1 MGRIVNPHS
10 IRTSMNEIKSNVDEY
25 SSHYKKAKSIIARY
39 SFGSPKLKG
48 MTGKAVLNQLYCYET
63 LMDMFIITA
72 ENISKACDTMIMSV
86 GDEKLN
92 EDIINSIIYEQ
103 EGIKTRCANR
113 IEDYRHKQMQLE
125 LCPILASYCG
135 LQINRNTYIK
145 TRAEKI
151 IAIMNRKLEKIDEI
165 ERKTNELFL
174 AEKAAM
180 TKIGRCIAEL
190 KESGKTGFRFQELPV
205 WAADMEKQLFD
216 KYNKEMLTKG
226 RLNEDFV
233 EKFSNLSIAEMTPA
247 EFKAYQEYVK
257 FLILKAKPDDLNK
270 VIKHAYR
277 MTKDGVVE
285 LKDGAYDLGTYIG
298 LVMKIYSMTS
308 AELVDSSILEKC
320 TIMKT
325 ALTRDF
331 MVEKGTFSLKGGHYH
346 YKYEYLKYKRPESNH
361 AQAVIFTESYTT
373 NTVYTEHTGNAD
385 KLGYAKNEYLKN
397 LMRKDGADYAIDI
410 CKSAVNIGV
419 TIAFPEMTVGE
430 QVVWELTNL
439 GVEIVSSPGKNEDF
453 GINSEGIATMTNR
466 LKVRASI
473 AKPGT
478 KEGTLIY
485 EMYPTSETMRRI
497 EFYNNIFEHYKMD
510 PIGLGDV
517 CNNPED
523 VNNRILA
530 LSEKIN
536 AKPYVYNDEDECKE
550 YKKLDE
556 LEDLYKN
563 LNPGEIK

>member
-1 MGRIVNPHS
+1 MTMGRIVNPHS

-25 SSHYKKAKSIIARY
+25 SSHYKKAKSTIARY

-103 EGIKTRCANR
+103 EGIKARCAKR
-113 IEDYRHKQMQLE
+113 IEEYRHKQMQLE

-190 KESGKTGFRFQELPV
+190 KGSGKNGFRFQELPV

-233 EKFSNLSIAEMTPA
+233 EKFSNLTIAEMTPA
-247 EFKAYQEYVK
+247 EFKAYQEYVN
-257 FLILKAKPDDLNK
+257 FLILKAKPEDMNK

-285 LKDGAYDLGTYIG
+285 LKYGAYDLATYIG
-298 LVMKIYSMTS
+298 LVMKIYSMKST
-308 AELVDSSILEKC
+308 ELVDSSILEKC

-373 NTVYTEHTGNAD
+373 NTVYTEYTGNAD
-385 KLGYAKNEYLKN
+385 ELGYAKNEYLKN
-397 LMRKDGADYAIDI
+397 LMRKDGADYAMDI

-430 QVVWELTNL
+430 QVVWELANL
-439 GVEIVSSPGKNEDF
+439 GVERVSPPGKNEDF
-453 GINSEGIATMTNR
+453 GIKSEGIATMTNR

-497 EFYNNIFEHYKMD
+497 EFYNKIFEHYKMD

-530 LSEKIN
+530 LSKKIN
-536 AKPYVYNDEDECKE
+536 AKPYVYNNEDECKDIE
-550 YKKLDE
+550 KLEE
-556 LEDLYKN
+556 LYEKYN
-563 LNPGEIK
+563 SGEIK

>member
-1 MGRIVNPHS
+1 MTMGRIVNPHS

-25 SSHYKKAKSIIARY
+25 SSHYKKAKSTIARY

-48 MTGKAVLNQLYCYET
+48 MTAKAVLNQLYCYET

-165 ERKTNELFL
+165 ERKTNEMFL

-190 KESGKTGFRFQELPV
+190 KGSGKNGFRFQELPV

-233 EKFSNLSIAEMTPA
+233 EKFSNLTIAEMTPA
-247 EFKAYQEYVK
+247 EFKAYQEYVN
-257 FLILKAKPDDLNK
+257 FLILKAKPEDMNK

-285 LKDGAYDLGTYIG
+285 LKYGAYDLATYIG
-298 LVMKIYSMTS
+298 LVMKIYSMKST
-308 AELVDSSILEKC
+308 ELVDSSILEKC

-373 NTVYTEHTGNAD
+373 NTVYTEYTGNAD
-385 KLGYAKNEYLKN
+385 ELGYAKNEYLKN
-397 LMRKDGADYAIDI
+397 LMRKDGADYAMDI

-430 QVVWELTNL
+430 QVVWELANL
-439 GVEIVSSPGKNEDF
+439 GVERVSPPGKNEDF
-453 GINSEGIATMTNR
+453 GIKSEGIATMTNR

-530 LSEKIN
+530 LSEKIK
-536 AKPYVYNDEDECKE
+536 AKPYVYDKEE
-550 YKKLDE
+550 YKKLDK
-556 LEDLYKN
+556 LEDLYNN

>member
-1 MGRIVNPHS
+1 MTMGRIVNPHS

-25 SSHYKKAKSIIARY
+25 SSHYKKAKSTIARY

-165 ERKTNELFL
+165 ERKTNELFS

-190 KESGKTGFRFQELPV
+190 KGSGKNGFRFQELPV

-233 EKFSNLSIAEMTPA
+233 EKFSNLTIAEMTPA
-247 EFKAYQEYVK
+247 EFKAYQEYVN
-257 FLILKAKPDDLNK
+257 FLILKAKPEDMNK

-285 LKDGAYDLGTYIG
+285 LKYGAYDLATYIG
-298 LVMKIYSMTS
+298 LVMKIYSMKST
-308 AELVDSSILEKC
+308 ELVDSSILEKC

-373 NTVYTEHTGNAD
+373 NTVYTEYTGNAD
-385 KLGYAKNEYLKN
+385 ELGYAKNEYLKN
-397 LMRKDGADYAIDI
+397 LMRKDGADYAMDI

-430 QVVWELTNL
+430 QVVWELANL
-439 GVEIVSSPGKNEDF
+439 GVERVSPPGKNEDF
-453 GINSEGIATMTNR
+453 GIKSEGIATMTNR

-497 EFYNNIFEHYKMD
+497 EFYNKIFENYKMD

-530 LSEKIN
+530 LSEKIK
-536 AKPYVYNDEDECKE
+536 AKPYVYDKE
-550 YKKLDE
+550 KYEKLDK
-556 LEDLYKN
+556 LEDLYKD

>member
-25 SSHYKKAKSIIARY
+25 SSHYKKAKSTIARY

-103 EGIKTRCANR
+103 EGIKARCAKR
-113 IEDYRHKQMQLE
+113 IEEYRHKQIQLE

-135 LQINRNTYIK
+135 LQINRNAYIK

-151 IAIMNRKLEKIDEI
+151 IAMMNRKLEKIDEI

-205 WAADMEKQLFD
+205 WAIEMEKLLFD

-233 EKFSNLSIAEMTPA
+233 EKFSNLSVAEMTPA

-257 FLILKAKPDDLNK
+257 FLILKAKPEDMNK

-285 LKDGAYDLGTYIG
+285 LKYGAYDLATYIG
-298 LVMKIYSMTS
+298 LVMKIYSMKST
-308 AELVDSSILEKC
+308 ELVDSSILEKC

-373 NTVYTEHTGNAD
+373 NTVYTEYTGNAD
-385 KLGYAKNEYLKN
+385 ELGYAKNEYLKN
-397 LMRKDGADYAIDI
+397 LMRKDGADYAMDI

-430 QVVWELTNL
+430 QVVWELANL
-439 GVEIVSSPGKNEDF
+439 GVERVSPPGKNEDF
-453 GINSEGIATMTNR
+453 GIKSEGIATMTNR

-530 LSEKIN
+530 LSKKIN
-536 AKPYVYNDEDECKE
+536 AKPYVYNNEDECKDIE
-550 YKKLDE
+550 KLEE
-556 LEDLYKN
+556 LYEKYN
-563 LNPGEIK
+563 SGEIK

>member
-25 SSHYKKAKSIIARY
+25 SSHYKKAKSTIARY

-63 LMDMFIITA
+63 LMDMFIIIA

-103 EGIKTRCANR
+103 EGIKARCAKR
-113 IEDYRHKQMQLE
+113 IEEYRHKQIQLE

-190 KESGKTGFRFQELPV
+190 KGSGKNGFRFQELPV

-233 EKFSNLSIAEMTPA
+233 EKFSNLSVAEMTPA

-277 MTKDGVVE
+277 KTINEVMV
-285 LKDGAYDLGTYIG
+285 LKDSAYELAATMDVATRVYC
-298 LVMKIYSMTS
+298 MKS
-308 AELVDSSILEKC
+308 AELVDSSILERC
-320 TIMKT
+320 TMMNT
-325 ALTRDF
+325 ALTIDYIY
-331 MVEKGTFSLKGGHYH
+331 ETGKISLKDGRYN
-346 YKYEYLKYKRPESNH
+346 YEYRKNRRAEHNH
-361 AQAVIFTESYTT
+361 AKPMELRESYTT
-373 NTVYTEHTGNAD
+373 IKVSTMISSTTD
-385 KLGYAKNEYLKN
+385 KVGALKNEYLKN
-397 LMRKDGADYAIDI
+397 LMRKDGGDYAVVI
-410 CKSAVNIGV
+410 CKAAVEIGV
-419 TIAFPEMTVGE
+419 NVACPGIPVGV
-430 QVVWELTNL
+430 QATYGLADL
-439 GVEIVSSPGKNEDF
+439 GIEIVDMPSKNEDF
-453 GINSEGIATMTNR
+453 GIKSDGIGTMAQK
-466 LKVRASI
+466 LKLRASI
-473 AKPGT
+473 ANPGT
-478 KEGTLIY
+478 KTGELIY
-485 EMYPTSETMRRI
+485 KMYPTNETTDRLV
-497 EFYNNIFEHYKMD
+497 FYNKVFKYYKME
-510 PIGLGDV
+510 PIKMTDV
-517 CNNPED
+517 YYNPES
-523 VNNRILA
+523 VNGQLNA
-530 LSEKIN
+530 LNDKMGSKTPYTYKDKKYENLDSLESAYDDNKR
-536 AKPYVYNDEDECKE
+536 AKE
-550 YKKLDE
+550 
-556 LEDLYKN
+556 
-563 LNPGEIK
+563 

>member
-1 MGRIVNPHS
+1 MTMGRIVNPHS

-25 SSHYKKAKSIIARY
+25 SSHYKKAKSTIARY

-48 MTGKAVLNQLYCYET
+48 MTAKAVLNQLYCYET
-63 LMDMFIITA
+63 LMDMFIIIA

-190 KESGKTGFRFQELPV
+190 KGSGKNGFRFQELPV

-233 EKFSNLSIAEMTPA
+233 EKFSNLTIAEMTPA
-247 EFKAYQEYVK
+247 EFKAYQEYVN
-257 FLILKAKPDDLNK
+257 FLILKARPEDMNK

-285 LKDGAYDLGTYIG
+285 LKYGAYDLATYIG
-298 LVMKIYSMTS
+298 LVMKIYSMKST
-308 AELVDSSILEKC
+308 ELVDSSILEKC

-373 NTVYTEHTGNAD
+373 NTVYTEYTGNAD
-385 KLGYAKNEYLKN
+385 ELGYAKNEYLKN
-397 LMRKDGADYAIDI
+397 LMRKDGADYAMDI

-430 QVVWELTNL
+430 QVVWELANL
-439 GVEIVSSPGKNEDF
+439 GVERVSPPGKNEDF
-453 GINSEGIATMTNR
+453 GIKSEGIATMTNR

-530 LSEKIN
+530 LSEKIK
-536 AKPYVYNDEDECKE
+536 AKPYVYDKEE
-550 YKKLDE
+550 YKKLDK

>member
-25 SSHYKKAKSIIARY
+25 SSHYKKAKSTIARY

-103 EGIKTRCANR
+103 EGIKARCAKR
-113 IEDYRHKQMQLE
+113 IEEYRHKQMQLE

-135 LQINRNTYIK
+135 LQINRNAYIK

-151 IAIMNRKLEKIDEI
+151 IAIMNSKLEKIDEI

-190 KESGKTGFRFQELPV
+190 KGSGKNGFRFQELPV

-233 EKFSNLSIAEMTPA
+233 EKFSNLSVAEMTPA
-247 EFKAYQEYVK
+247 EFKAYQEYVN
-257 FLILKAKPDDLNK
+257 FLILKAKPEDMNK

-285 LKDGAYDLGTYIG
+285 LKDGAYDLATYIG
-298 LVMKIYSMTS
+298 LVMKIYSMKST
-308 AELVDSSILEKC
+308 ELVDSSILEKC

-373 NTVYTEHTGNAD
+373 NTVYTEYTGNAD
-385 KLGYAKNEYLKN
+385 ELGYAKNEYLKN
-397 LMRKDGADYAIDI
+397 LMRKDGADYAMDI

-430 QVVWELTNL
+430 QVVWELANL
-439 GVEIVSSPGKNEDF
+439 GVERVSPPGKNEDF
-453 GINSEGIATMTNR
+453 GIKSEGIATMTNR

-530 LSEKIN
+530 LSEKIK
-536 AKPYVYNDEDECKE
+536 AKPYVYDKE
-550 YKKLDE
+550 KYKKLDK

>member
-1 MGRIVNPHS
+1 MTMGRIVNPHS

-25 SSHYKKAKSIIARY
+25 SSHYKKAKSTIARY

-48 MTGKAVLNQLYCYET
+48 MTAKAVLNQLYCYET

-135 LQINRNTYIK
+135 LQINRNAYIK

-190 KESGKTGFRFQELPV
+190 KGSGKNGFRFQELPV

-233 EKFSNLSIAEMTPA
+233 EKFSNLSVAEMTPA
-247 EFKAYQEYVK
+247 ELKAYQEYVK

-277 MTKDGVVE
+277 KTINEVME
-285 LKDGAYDLGTYIG
+285 LKDSAYELAATMDVATRVYC
-298 LVMKIYSMTS
+298 MEST
-308 AELVDSSILEKC
+308 ELVDSIILERC
-320 TIMKT
+320 TMMNT
-325 ALTRDF
+325 ALTIDYIY
-331 MVEKGTFSLKGGHYH
+331 ETGKISLKDGRYH
-346 YKYEYLKYKRPESNH
+346 YEYSKNRRVEHNH
-361 AQAVIFTESYTT
+361 AQPMEFRESYTT
-373 NTVYTEHTGNAD
+373 IKVSTMISSTTD
-385 KLGYAKNEYLKN
+385 KVGAVKNEYLKN
-397 LMRKDGADYAIDI
+397 LMRKDGGDYAVVI
-410 CKSAVNIGV
+410 CKAAVEIGV
-419 TIAFPEMTVGE
+419 NVACPGIPVGV
-430 QVVWELTNL
+430 QAAYGLADL
-439 GVEIVSSPGKNEDF
+439 GIEIVDMPSKNEDF
-453 GINSEGIATMTNR
+453 GIKSDGIGTMAQK
-466 LKVRASI
+466 LKLRASI
-473 AKPGT
+473 ANPGT
-478 KEGTLIY
+478 KTGELIY
-485 EMYPTSETMRRI
+485 KMYPTNETTDRLV
-497 EFYNNIFEHYKMD
+497 FYNKVFKYYKMK
-510 PIGLGDV
+510 PIKMTDV
-517 CNNPED
+517 YYNPES
-523 VNNRILA
+523 VNGQLNA
-530 LSEKIN
+530 LNDKMG
-536 AKPYVYNDEDECKE
+536 AKTPYTYKGESCENLDNLESAYDNKRTKE
-550 YKKLDE
+550 
-556 LEDLYKN
+556 
-563 LNPGEIK
+563 

>member
-1 MGRIVNPHS
+1 MTMGRIVNPHS

-25 SSHYKKAKSIIARY
+25 SSHYKKAKSTIARY

-48 MTGKAVLNQLYCYET
+48 MTAKAVLNQLYCYET
-63 LMDMFIITA
+63 LMDMFIIIA

-103 EGIKTRCANR
+103 EGIKARCAKR
-113 IEDYRHKQMQLE
+113 IEEYRHKQMQLE

-135 LQINRNTYIK
+135 LQINRNAYIK

-151 IAIMNRKLEKIDEI
+151 IAIMNSKLEKIDEI

-190 KESGKTGFRFQELPV
+190 KGSGKNGFRFQELPV

-233 EKFSNLSIAEMTPA
+233 EKFSNLSVAEMTPA
-247 EFKAYQEYVK
+247 EFKAYQEYVN
-257 FLILKAKPDDLNK
+257 FLILKAKPEDMNK

-285 LKDGAYDLGTYIG
+285 LKDGAYDLATYIG
-298 LVMKIYSMTS
+298 LVMKIYSMKST
-308 AELVDSSILEKC
+308 ELVDSSILEKC

-373 NTVYTEHTGNAD
+373 NTVYTEYTGNAD
-385 KLGYAKNEYLKN
+385 ELGYAKNEYLKN
-397 LMRKDGADYAIDI
+397 LMRKDGADYAMDI

-430 QVVWELTNL
+430 QVVWELANL
-439 GVEIVSSPGKNEDF
+439 GVERVSPPGKNEDF
-453 GINSEGIATMTNR
+453 GIKSEGIATMTNR

-530 LSEKIN
+530 LSEKIK
-536 AKPYVYNDEDECKE
+536 AKPYVYDKE
-550 YKKLDE
+550 KYKKLDK

>member
-25 SSHYKKAKSIIARY
+25 SSHYKKAKSTIARY

-103 EGIKTRCANR
+103 EGIKARCAKR
-113 IEDYRHKQMQLE
+113 IEEYRHKQMQLE

-135 LQINRNTYIK
+135 LQINRNAYIK

-151 IAIMNRKLEKIDEI
+151 IAIMNSKLEKIDEI

-190 KESGKTGFRFQELPV
+190 KGSGKNGFRFQELPV

-233 EKFSNLSIAEMTPA
+233 EKFSNLYVAEMTPA

-257 FLILKAKPDDLNK
+257 FLILKAKPEDMNK

-285 LKDGAYDLGTYIG
+285 LKYGAYDLATYIG
-298 LVMKIYSMTS
+298 LVMKIYSMKST
-308 AELVDSSILEKC
+308 ELVDSSILEKC

-373 NTVYTEHTGNAD
+373 NTVYTEYTGNAD
-385 KLGYAKNEYLKN
+385 ELGYAKNEYLKN
-397 LMRKDGADYAIDI
+397 LMRKDGADYAMDI

-430 QVVWELTNL
+430 QVVWELANL
-439 GVEIVSSPGKNEDF
+439 GVERVSPSGKNEDF
-453 GINSEGIATMTNR
+453 GIKSEGIATMTNR

-497 EFYNNIFEHYKMD
+497 EFYNKIFEHYKMD

-530 LSEKIN
+530 LSEKIK
-536 AKPYVYNDEDECKE
+536 AKPYVYDKE
-550 YKKLDE
+550 KYEKLDK
-556 LEDLYKN
+556 LEDLYKD

>member
-1 MGRIVNPHS
+1 MTMGRIVNPHS

-25 SSHYKKAKSIIARY
+25 SSHYKKAKSTIARY

-48 MTGKAVLNQLYCYET
+48 MTAKAVLNQLYCYET
-63 LMDMFIITA
+63 LMDMFIIIA

-190 KESGKTGFRFQELPV
+190 KGSGKNGFRFQELPV

-233 EKFSNLSIAEMTPA
+233 EKFSNLTIAEMTPA
-247 EFKAYQEYVK
+247 EFKAYQEYVN
-257 FLILKAKPDDLNK
+257 FLILKAKPEDMNK

-285 LKDGAYDLGTYIG
+285 LKYGAYDLATYIG
-298 LVMKIYSMTS
+298 LVMKIYSMKST
-308 AELVDSSILEKC
+308 ELVDSSILEKC

-373 NTVYTEHTGNAD
+373 NTVYTEYTGNAD
-385 KLGYAKNEYLKN
+385 ELGYAKNEYLKN
-397 LMRKDGADYAIDI
+397 LMRKDGADYAMDI

-430 QVVWELTNL
+430 QVVWELANL
-439 GVEIVSSPGKNEDF
+439 GVERVSPPGKNEDF
-453 GINSEGIATMTNR
+453 GIKSEGIATMTNR

-530 LSEKIN
+530 LSEKIK
-536 AKPYVYNDEDECKE
+536 AKPYVYDKEE
-550 YKKLDE
+550 YKKLDK

>member
-25 SSHYKKAKSIIARY
+25 SSHYKKAKSTIARY

-103 EGIKTRCANR
+103 EGIKTRCAKR
-113 IEDYRHKQMQLE
+113 IEEYRHKQMQLE

-151 IAIMNRKLEKIDEI
+151 IAMMNRKLEKIDEI

-233 EKFSNLSIAEMTPA
+233 EKFSNLTIAEMTPA
-247 EFKAYQEYVK
+247 EFKAYQEYVN
-257 FLILKAKPDDLNK
+257 FLILKAKPEDMNK

-285 LKDGAYDLGTYIG
+285 LKYGAYDLATYIG
-298 LVMKIYSMTS
+298 LVMKIYSMKST
-308 AELVDSSILEKC
+308 ELVDSSILEKC

-373 NTVYTEHTGNAD
+373 NTVYTEYTGNAD
-385 KLGYAKNEYLKN
+385 ELGYAKNEYLKN
-397 LMRKDGADYAIDI
+397 LMRKDGADYAMDI

-430 QVVWELTNL
+430 QVVWELANL
-439 GVEIVSSPGKNEDF
+439 GVERVSPSGKNEDF
-453 GINSEGIATMTNR
+453 GIKSEGIATMTNR

-530 LSEKIN
+530 LSEKID
-536 AKPYVYNDEDECKE
+536 AVPYVYNKRKYET
-550 YKKLDE
+550 LDR
-556 LEDLYKN
+556 LENLYKN

>member
-25 SSHYKKAKSIIARY
+25 SSHYKKAKSTIARY

-48 MTGKAVLNQLYCYET
+48 MTAKTVLNQLYCYET

-103 EGIKTRCANR
+103 EGIKARCAKR
-113 IEDYRHKQMQLE
+113 IEEYRHKQMQLE

-190 KESGKTGFRFQELPV
+190 KGSGKNGFRFQELPV

-233 EKFSNLSIAEMTPA
+233 EKFSNLSVAEMTPA

-257 FLILKAKPDDLNK
+257 FLILKAKPEDMNK

-285 LKDGAYDLGTYIG
+285 LKYGAYDLATYIG
-298 LVMKIYSMTS
+298 LVMKIYSMKST
-308 AELVDSSILEKC
+308 ELVDSSILEKC

-373 NTVYTEHTGNAD
+373 NTVYTEYTGNAD
-385 KLGYAKNEYLKN
+385 ELGYAKNEYLKN
-397 LMRKDGADYAIDI
+397 LMRKDGADYAMDI

-430 QVVWELTNL
+430 QVVWELANL
-439 GVEIVSSPGKNEDF
+439 GVERVSPPGKNEDF
-453 GINSEGIATMTNR
+453 GIKSEGIATMTNR

-497 EFYNNIFEHYKMD
+497 EFYNKIFEHYKMD

-530 LSEKIN
+530 LSKKIN
-536 AKPYVYNDEDECKE
+536 AKPYVYNKKINIKE
-550 YKKLDE
+550 LDE

-563 LNPGEIK
+563 LNSGEIK

>member
-25 SSHYKKAKSIIARY
+25 SSHYKKAKSTIARY

-103 EGIKTRCANR
+103 EGIKARCAKR
-113 IEDYRHKQMQLE
+113 IEEYRHKQMQLE

-135 LQINRNTYIK
+135 LQINRNAYIK

-151 IAIMNRKLEKIDEI
+151 IAIMNSKLEKIDEI

-190 KESGKTGFRFQELPV
+190 KGSGKNGFRFQELPV

-233 EKFSNLSIAEMTPA
+233 EKFSNLYVAEMTPA
-247 EFKAYQEYVK
+247 EFKAYQEYVN
-257 FLILKAKPDDLNK
+257 FLILKAKPEDMNK

-285 LKDGAYDLGTYIG
+285 LKDGAYDLATYIG
-298 LVMKIYSMTS
+298 LVMKIYSMKST
-308 AELVDSSILEKC
+308 ELVDSSILEKC

-373 NTVYTEHTGNAD
+373 NTVYTEYTGNAD
-385 KLGYAKNEYLKN
+385 ELGYAKNEYLKN
-397 LMRKDGADYAIDI
+397 LMRKDGADYAMDI

-430 QVVWELTNL
+430 QVVWELANL
-439 GVEIVSSPGKNEDF
+439 GIERVSPPGKNEDF
-453 GINSEGIATMTNR
+453 GIKSEGIATMTNR

-530 LSEKIN
+530 LSEKIK
-536 AKPYVYNDEDECKE
+536 AKPYVYDKE
-550 YKKLDE
+550 KYKKLDK

>member
-1 MGRIVNPHS
+1 MTMGRIVNPHS
-10 IRTSMNEIKSNVDEY
+10 MRTSMNEIKSNVDEY
-25 SSHYKKAKSIIARY
+25 SSYYKKAKSTIARY

-48 MTGKAVLNQLYCYET
+48 MTAKAVVNQLYCYET
-63 LMDMFIITA
+63 LMDMFIIIA
-72 ENISKACDTMIMSV
+72 ENISKACDAMIMNV
-86 GDEKLN
+86 GDEYLN
-92 EDIINSIIYEQ
+92 EDNINRTIDVQ
-103 EGIKTRCANR
+103 EGIKARCVKR
-113 IEDYRHKQMQLE
+113 IADYRHKQMQLAPY
-125 LCPILASYCG
+125 PILSSYCG
-135 LQINRNTYIK
+135 FQINRNDSIK
-145 TRAEKI
+145 TMAEI
-151 IAIMNRKLEKIDEI
+151 TIAIMNRKLEKIDEI
-165 ERKTNELFL
+165 ERKTKELFL

-180 TKIGRCIAEL
+180 TKIGSYISEL
-190 KESGKTGFRFQELPV
+190 KSSGKSGFRFQELPV

-216 KYNKEMLTKG
+216 KYNKGMLTKG
-226 RLNEDFV
+226 RLNEAFV
-233 EKFSNLSIAEMTPA
+233 EKFSDLTVAEMTPA

-257 FLILKAKPDDLNK
+257 FLILKAKPDDMNK

-277 MTKDGVVE
+277 RTKDGVVE
-285 LKDGAYDLGTYIG
+285 LKDGAYDLATYIG

-308 AELVDSSILEKC
+308 AELVDSIILEKC

-331 MVEKGTFSLKGGHYH
+331 MVVKGNFSLKGGHYH
-346 YKYEYLKYKRPESNH
+346 YKYEYLKYKTSESNH

-385 KLGYAKNEYLKN
+385 ELGYAKNEYLKN
-397 LMRKDGADYAIDI
+397 LMRKDGADYAMDI
-410 CKSAVNIGV
+410 CKAAVNIGV

-430 QVVWELTNL
+430 QVVWELANL
-439 GVEIVSSPGKNEDF
+439 GVEIVSPPGKNEDF
-453 GINSEGIATMTNR
+453 GIKSEGIATMTNR

-497 EFYNNIFEHYKMD
+497 EFYNKIFEHYKMD

-517 CNNPED
+517 CNSPED
-523 VNNRILA
+523 VNKRILA

-536 AKPYVYNDEDECKE
+536 AKPYVYDKE
-550 YKKLDE
+550 KYKKLDK

>member
-1 MGRIVNPHS
+1 MTMGRIVNPHS

-25 SSHYKKAKSIIARY
+25 SSHYKKAKSTIARY

-48 MTGKAVLNQLYCYET
+48 MTAKAVLNQLYCYET
-63 LMDMFIITA
+63 LMDMFIIIA

-103 EGIKTRCANR
+103 EGIKARCAKR
-113 IEDYRHKQMQLE
+113 IEEYRHKQMQLE

-135 LQINRNTYIK
+135 LQINRNAYIK

-151 IAIMNRKLEKIDEI
+151 IAIMNSKLEKIDEI

-190 KESGKTGFRFQELPV
+190 KGSGKNGFRFQELPV

-233 EKFSNLSIAEMTPA
+233 EKFSNLSVAEMTPA
-247 EFKAYQEYVK
+247 ELKAYQEYVN
-257 FLILKAKPDDLNK
+257 FLILKAKPEDMNK

-285 LKDGAYDLGTYIG
+285 LKDGAYDLATYIG
-298 LVMKIYSMTS
+298 LVMKIYSMKST
-308 AELVDSSILEKC
+308 ELVDSSILEKC

-373 NTVYTEHTGNAD
+373 NTVYTEYTGNAD
-385 KLGYAKNEYLKN
+385 ELGYAKNEYLKN
-397 LMRKDGADYAIDI
+397 LMRKDGADYAMDI

-430 QVVWELTNL
+430 QVVWELANL
-439 GVEIVSSPGKNEDF
+439 GVERVSPPGKNEDF
-453 GINSEGIATMTNR
+453 GIKSEGIATMTNR

-530 LSEKIN
+530 LSEKIK
-536 AKPYVYNDEDECKE
+536 AKPYVYDKE
-550 YKKLDE
+550 KYKKLDK

>member
-25 SSHYKKAKSIIARY
+25 SSHYKKAKSTIARY

-48 MTGKAVLNQLYCYET
+48 MTAKAVLNQLYCYET
-63 LMDMFIITA
+63 LMDMFIIIA

-103 EGIKTRCANR
+103 EGIKARCAKR
-113 IEDYRHKQMQLE
+113 IEEYRHKQMQLE

-135 LQINRNTYIK
+135 LQINRNAYIK

-190 KESGKTGFRFQELPV
+190 KGSGKNGFRFQELPV

-233 EKFSNLSIAEMTPA
+233 EKFSNLTIAEMTPA

-257 FLILKAKPDDLNK
+257 FLILKTEPDDLNK

-285 LKDGAYDLGTYIG
+285 LKDGAYDLATYIG
-298 LVMKIYSMTS
+298 LVMKIYSMKST
-308 AELVDSSILEKC
+308 ELVDSSILEKC

-397 LMRKDGADYAIDI
+397 LMRKDGADYAMDI

-430 QVVWELTNL
+430 QVVWELVNL
-439 GVEIVSSPGKNEDF
+439 GVERVSPPGKNEDF
-453 GINSEGIATMTNR
+453 GIKSEGIATMTNR

-497 EFYNNIFEHYKMD
+497 EFYNKIFEHYKMD

-530 LSEKIN
+530 LSEKIK
-536 AKPYVYNDEDECKE
+536 AKPYVYDKE
-550 YKKLDE
+550 KYEKLDK
-556 LEDLYKN
+556 LEDLYKD

>member
-1 MGRIVNPHS
+1 MTMGRIVNPHS

-25 SSHYKKAKSIIARY
+25 SSHYKKAKSTIARY

-48 MTGKAVLNQLYCYET
+48 MTAKAVLNQLYCYET
-63 LMDMFIITA
+63 LMDMFIIIA

-103 EGIKTRCANR
+103 EGIKARCAKR
-113 IEDYRHKQMQLE
+113 IEEYRHKQMQLE

-135 LQINRNTYIK
+135 LQINRNAYIK

-190 KESGKTGFRFQELPV
+190 KGSGKTGFRFQELPV

-233 EKFSNLSIAEMTPA
+233 EKFSNLTIAEMTPA

-257 FLILKAKPDDLNK
+257 FLILKAKPEDMNK

-285 LKDGAYDLGTYIG
+285 LKDGAYDLATYIG
-298 LVMKIYSMTS
+298 LVMKIYSMKST
-308 AELVDSSILEKC
+308 ELVDSSILEKC

-397 LMRKDGADYAIDI
+397 LMRKDGADYAMDI

-430 QVVWELTNL
+430 QVVWELANL
-439 GVEIVSSPGKNEDF
+439 GVERVSPSGKNEDF
-453 GINSEGIATMTNR
+453 GIKSEGIATMTNR

-497 EFYNNIFEHYKMD
+497 EFYNKIFEHYKMD

-523 VNNRILA
+523 VNSRILA
-530 LSEKIN
+530 LSEKID
-536 AKPYVYNDEDECKE
+536 AVPYVYNKGKYET
-550 YKKLDE
+550 LDR
-556 LEDLYKN
+556 LENLYKN
-563 LNPGEIK
+563 LNSGEIK

>member
-25 SSHYKKAKSIIARY
+25 SSHYKKAKSTIARY

-103 EGIKTRCANR
+103 EGIKARCAKR
-113 IEDYRHKQMQLE
+113 IEEYRHKQMQLE

-135 LQINRNTYIK
+135 LQINRNAYIK

-190 KESGKTGFRFQELPV
+190 KGSGKNGFRFQELPV

-233 EKFSNLSIAEMTPA
+233 EKFSNLTIAEMTPA
-247 EFKAYQEYVK
+247 ELKAYQEYVN
-257 FLILKAKPDDLNK
+257 FLILKAKPEDMNK

-285 LKDGAYDLGTYIG
+285 LKDGAYDLATYIG
-298 LVMKIYSMTS
+298 LVMKIYSMKST
-308 AELVDSSILEKC
+308 ELVDSSILEKC

-397 LMRKDGADYAIDI
+397 LMRKDGADYAMDI

-430 QVVWELTNL
+430 QVVWELANL
-439 GVEIVSSPGKNEDF
+439 GVERVSPLGKNEDF
-453 GINSEGIATMTNR
+453 GIKSEGIATMTNR

-530 LSEKIN
+530 LSGKID
-536 AKPYVYNDEDECKE
+536 AVPYVYNDEEGCKN
-550 YKKLDE
+550 LDD

-563 LNPGEIK
+563 LNSEK

>member
-25 SSHYKKAKSIIARY
+25 SSHYKKAKSTIARY

-190 KESGKTGFRFQELPV
+190 KGSGKNGFRFQELPV

-233 EKFSNLSIAEMTPA
+233 EKFSNLTIAEMTPA
-247 EFKAYQEYVK
+247 EFKAYQEYVN
-257 FLILKAKPDDLNK
+257 FLILKAKPEDMNK

-285 LKDGAYDLGTYIG
+285 LKYGAYDLATYIG
-298 LVMKIYSMTS
+298 LVMKIYSMKST
-308 AELVDSSILEKC
+308 ELVDSSILEKC

-373 NTVYTEHTGNAD
+373 NTVYTEYTGNAD
-385 KLGYAKNEYLKN
+385 ELGYAKNEYLKN
-397 LMRKDGADYAIDI
+397 LMRKDGADYAMDI

-430 QVVWELTNL
+430 QVVWELANL
-439 GVEIVSSPGKNEDF
+439 GVERVSPPGKNEDF
-453 GINSEGIATMTNR
+453 GIKSEGIATMTNR

-478 KEGTLIY
+478 KEGALIY

-530 LSEKIN
+530 LSEKIK
-536 AKPYVYNDEDECKE
+536 AKPYVYDKEE
-550 YKKLDE
+550 YKKLDK

>member
-25 SSHYKKAKSIIARY
+25 SSHYKKAKSTIARY

-48 MTGKAVLNQLYCYET
+48 MTAKAVLNQLYCYET
-63 LMDMFIITA
+63 LMDMFIIIA

-103 EGIKTRCANR
+103 EGIKARCAKR
-113 IEDYRHKQMQLE
+113 IEEYRHKQMQLE

-151 IAIMNRKLEKIDEI
+151 IAIMHRKLEKIDEI

-233 EKFSNLSIAEMTPA
+233 EKFSNLTIAEMTPA

-257 FLILKAKPDDLNK
+257 FLILKAKPEDMNK

-285 LKDGAYDLGTYIG
+285 LKDGAYDLATYIG
-298 LVMKIYSMTS
+298 LVMKIYSMKST
-308 AELVDSSILEKC
+308 ELVDSSILEKC

-373 NTVYTEHTGNAD
+373 NTVYTEYTGNAD
-385 KLGYAKNEYLKN
+385 ELGYAKNEYLKN
-397 LMRKDGADYAIDI
+397 LMRKDGADYAMDI

-430 QVVWELTNL
+430 QVVWELANL
-439 GVEIVSSPGKNEDF
+439 GVERVSPPGKNEDF
-453 GINSEGIATMTNR
+453 GIKSEGIATMTNR

-530 LSEKIN
+530 LSKKIN
-536 AKPYVYNDEDECKE
+536 AKPYVYNNEDECKDIE
-550 YKKLDE
+550 KLEE
-556 LEDLYKN
+556 LYEKYN
-563 LNPGEIK
+563 SGEIK

>member
-1 MGRIVNPHS
+1 MTMGRIVNPHS

-25 SSHYKKAKSIIARY
+25 SSHYKKAKSTIARY

-48 MTGKAVLNQLYCYET
+48 MTAKAVLNQLYCYET

-103 EGIKTRCANR
+103 EGIKARCAKR
-113 IEDYRHKQMQLE
+113 IEEYRHKQMQLE

-135 LQINRNTYIK
+135 LQINRNAYIK

-151 IAIMNRKLEKIDEI
+151 IAIMNSKLEKIDEI

-190 KESGKTGFRFQELPV
+190 KGSGKNGFRFQELPV

-233 EKFSNLSIAEMTPA
+233 EKFSNLTIAEMTPA
-247 EFKAYQEYVK
+247 EFKAYQEYVN
-257 FLILKAKPDDLNK
+257 FLILKAKPEDMNK

-285 LKDGAYDLGTYIG
+285 LKYGAYDLATYIG
-298 LVMKIYSMTS
+298 LVMKIYSMKST
-308 AELVDSSILEKC
+308 ELVDSSILEKC

-397 LMRKDGADYAIDI
+397 LMRKDGADYAMDI

-430 QVVWELTNL
+430 QVVWELANL
-439 GVEIVSSPGKNEDF
+439 GVERVSPLGKNEDF
-453 GINSEGIATMTNR
+453 GIKSEGIATMTNR

-497 EFYNNIFEHYKMD
+497 EFYNKIFEHYKMD

-530 LSEKIN
+530 LSKKIN
-536 AKPYVYNDEDECKE
+536 AKPYVYNNEDE
-550 YKKLDE
+550 YKDIEKLE
-556 LEDLYKN
+556 KLYEKYN
-563 LNPGEIK
+563 SGEIK

>member
-25 SSHYKKAKSIIARY
+25 SSHYKKAKSTIARY

-103 EGIKTRCANR
+103 EGIKARCAKR
-113 IEDYRHKQMQLE
+113 IEEYRHKQMQLE

-135 LQINRNTYIK
+135 LQINRNAYIK

-190 KESGKTGFRFQELPV
+190 KGSGKTGFRFQELPV

-233 EKFSNLSIAEMTPA
+233 EKFSNLTIAEMTPA
-247 EFKAYQEYVK
+247 ELKAYQEYVN
-257 FLILKAKPDDLNK
+257 FLILKAKPEDMNK

-285 LKDGAYDLGTYIG
+285 LKDGAYDLATYIG
-298 LVMKIYSMTS
+298 LVMKIYSMKST
-308 AELVDSSILEKC
+308 ELVDSSILEKC

-397 LMRKDGADYAIDI
+397 LMRKDGADYAMDI

-430 QVVWELTNL
+430 QVVWELANL
-439 GVEIVSSPGKNEDF
+439 GVERVSPLGKNEDF
-453 GINSEGIATMTNR
+453 GIKSEGIATMTNR

-530 LSEKIN
+530 LSGKID
-536 AKPYVYNDEDECKE
+536 AVPYVYNDEEGCKN
-550 YKKLDE
+550 LDD

-563 LNPGEIK
+563 LNSEK

>member
-1 MGRIVNPHS
+1 MTMGRIVNPHS

-25 SSHYKKAKSIIARY
+25 SSHYKKAKSTIARY

-103 EGIKTRCANR
+103 EGIKARCAKR
-113 IEDYRHKQMQLE
+113 IEEYRHKQMQLE

-190 KESGKTGFRFQELPV
+190 KGSGKNGFRFQELPV

-233 EKFSNLSIAEMTPA
+233 EKFSNLTIAEMTPA

-257 FLILKAKPDDLNK
+257 FLILKAKPEDMNK

-285 LKDGAYDLGTYIG
+285 LKDGAYDLATYIG
-298 LVMKIYSMTS
+298 LVMKIYSMKST
-308 AELVDSSILEKC
+308 ELLDSSILEKC

-385 KLGYAKNEYLKN
+385 ELGYAKNEYLKN
-397 LMRKDGADYAIDI
+397 LMRKDGADYAMDI

-430 QVVWELTNL
+430 QVVWELANL
-439 GVEIVSSPGKNEDF
+439 GVERVSPLGKNEDF
-453 GINSEGIATMTNR
+453 GIKSEGIATMTNR

-497 EFYNNIFEHYKMD
+497 EFYNKIFEHYKMD

-530 LSEKIN
+530 LSEKID
-536 AKPYVYNDEDECKE
+536 AVPYVYNKGKYET
-550 YKKLDE
+550 LDR
-556 LEDLYKN
+556 LEGLYKN
-563 LNPGEIK
+563 LNSGETK

>member
-25 SSHYKKAKSIIARY
+25 SSHYKKAKSTIARY

-48 MTGKAVLNQLYCYET
+48 MTAKAVLNQLYCYET
-63 LMDMFIITA
+63 LMDMFIIIA

-103 EGIKTRCANR
+103 EGIKARCAKR
-113 IEDYRHKQMQLE
+113 IEEYRHKQMQLE

-135 LQINRNTYIK
+135 LQINRNAYIK

-190 KESGKTGFRFQELPV
+190 KGSGKNGFRFQELPV
-205 WAADMEKQLFD
+205 WAIEMEKLLFD

-233 EKFSNLSIAEMTPA
+233 EKFSNLTIAEMTPA
-247 EFKAYQEYVK
+247 ELKAYQEYVK
-257 FLILKAKPDDLNK
+257 FLILKAKPEDMNK
-270 VIKHAYR
+270 VLKHAYR

-285 LKDGAYDLGTYIG
+285 LKDGAYDLATYIG
-298 LVMKIYSMTS
+298 LVMKIYSMKST
-308 AELVDSSILEKC
+308 ELVDSSILEKC

-397 LMRKDGADYAIDI
+397 LMRKDGADYAMDI

-430 QVVWELTNL
+430 QVVWELANL
-439 GVEIVSSPGKNEDF
+439 GVERVSPPGKNEDF
-453 GINSEGIATMTNR
+453 GIKSEGIATMTNR

-497 EFYNNIFEHYKMD
+497 EFYNKIFEHYKMD

-523 VNNRILA
+523 VNSRILA
-530 LSEKIN
+530 LSEKID
-536 AKPYVYNDEDECKE
+536 AVPYVYNKGKYET
-550 YKKLDE
+550 LDR
-556 LEDLYKN
+556 LENLYKN
-563 LNPGEIK
+563 LNSGEIK

>member
-1 MGRIVNPHS
+1 MTMGRIVNPHS

-25 SSHYKKAKSIIARY
+25 SSHYKKAKSTIARY

-103 EGIKTRCANR
+103 EGIKARCAKR
-113 IEDYRHKQMQLE
+113 IEEYRHKQMQLE

-135 LQINRNTYIK
+135 LQINRNAYIK

-151 IAIMNRKLEKIDEI
+151 IAIMNSKLEKIDEI

-190 KESGKTGFRFQELPV
+190 KGSGKNGFRFQELPV

-233 EKFSNLSIAEMTPA
+233 EKFSNLSVAEMTPA

-257 FLILKAKPDDLNK
+257 FLILKAKPEDMNK

-285 LKDGAYDLGTYIG
+285 LKDGAYDLATYIG
-298 LVMKIYSMTS
+298 LVMKIYSMKST
-308 AELVDSSILEKC
+308 ELVDSSILEKC

-373 NTVYTEHTGNAD
+373 NTVYTEYTGNAD
-385 KLGYAKNEYLKN
+385 ELGYAKNEYLKN
-397 LMRKDGADYAIDI
+397 LMRKDGADYAMDI

-430 QVVWELTNL
+430 QVVWELANL
-439 GVEIVSSPGKNEDF
+439 GVERVSPPGKNEDF
-453 GINSEGIATMTNR
+453 GIKSEGIATMTNR

-530 LSEKIN
+530 LSEKIK
-536 AKPYVYNDEDECKE
+536 AKPYVYDKE
-550 YKKLDE
+550 KYKKLDK

>member
-25 SSHYKKAKSIIARY
+25 SSHYKKAKSTIARY

-48 MTGKAVLNQLYCYET
+48 MTAKAVLNQLYCYET
-63 LMDMFIITA
+63 LMDMFIIIA

-190 KESGKTGFRFQELPV
+190 KGSGKNGFRFQELPV

-233 EKFSNLSIAEMTPA
+233 EKFSNLTIAEMTPA
-247 EFKAYQEYVK
+247 EFKAYQEYVN
-257 FLILKAKPDDLNK
+257 FLILKARPEDMNK

-285 LKDGAYDLGTYIG
+285 LKYGAYDLATYIG
-298 LVMKIYSMTS
+298 LVMKIYSMKST
-308 AELVDSSILEKC
+308 ELVDSSILEKC

-373 NTVYTEHTGNAD
+373 NTVYTEYTGNAD
-385 KLGYAKNEYLKN
+385 ELGYAKNEYLKN
-397 LMRKDGADYAIDI
+397 LMRKDGADYAMDI

-430 QVVWELTNL
+430 QVVWELANL
-439 GVEIVSSPGKNEDF
+439 GVERVSPPGKNEDF
-453 GINSEGIATMTNR
+453 GIKSEGIATMTNR

-530 LSEKIN
+530 LSEKIK
-536 AKPYVYNDEDECKE
+536 AKPYVYDKEE
-550 YKKLDE
+550 YKKLDK

>member
-1 MGRIVNPHS
+1 MTMGRIVNPHS

-25 SSHYKKAKSIIARY
+25 SSHYKKAKSTIARY

-48 MTGKAVLNQLYCYET
+48 MTAKAVLNQLYCYET
-63 LMDMFIITA
+63 LMDMFIIIA

-103 EGIKTRCANR
+103 EGIKARCAKR
-113 IEDYRHKQMQLE
+113 IEEYRHKQMQLE

-135 LQINRNTYIK
+135 LQINRNAYIK

-190 KESGKTGFRFQELPV
+190 KGSGKNGFRFQELPV

-233 EKFSNLSIAEMTPA
+233 EKFSNLTIAEMTPA

-257 FLILKAKPDDLNK
+257 FLILKTEPDDLNK

-285 LKDGAYDLGTYIG
+285 LKDGAYDLATYIG
-298 LVMKIYSMTS
+298 LVMKIYSMKST
-308 AELVDSSILEKC
+308 ELVDPSILEKC

-397 LMRKDGADYAIDI
+397 LMRKDGADYAMDI

-430 QVVWELTNL
+430 QVVWELVNL
-439 GVEIVSSPGKNEDF
+439 GVERVSPPGKNEDF
-453 GINSEGIATMTNR
+453 GIKSEGIATMTNR

-497 EFYNNIFEHYKMD
+497 EFYNKIFEHYKMD

-530 LSEKIN
+530 LSEKIK
-536 AKPYVYNDEDECKE
+536 AKPYVYDKE
-550 YKKLDE
+550 KYEKLDK
-556 LEDLYKN
+556 LEDLYKD

>member
-1 MGRIVNPHS
+1 MMGIRNKRLLPIVCIIMVISIFLFGYEHFVKGKINDRI
-10 IRTSMNEIKSNVDEY
+10 
-25 SSHYKKAKSIIARY
+25 
-39 SFGSPKLKG
+39 
-48 MTGKAVLNQLYCYET
+48 MTAIEQYFANDYG
-63 LMDMFIITA
+63 
-72 ENISKACDTMIMSV
+72 SV
-86 GDEKLN
+86 GKSLKSLN
-92 EDIINSIIYEQ
+92 ETDMSNS
-103 EGIKTRCANR
+103 
-113 IEDYRHKQMQLE
+113 
-125 LCPILASYCG
+125 
-135 LQINRNTYIK
+135 
-145 TRAEKI
+145 
-151 IAIMNRKLEKIDEI
+151 
-165 ERKTNELFL
+165 
-174 AEKAAM
+174 
-180 TKIGRCIAEL
+180 
-190 KESGKTGFRFQELPV
+190 
-205 WAADMEKQLFD
+205 
-216 KYNKEMLTKG
+216 
-226 RLNEDFV
+226 
-233 EKFSNLSIAEMTPA
+233 
-247 EFKAYQEYVK
+247 
-257 FLILKAKPDDLNK
+257 
-270 VIKHAYR
+270 
-277 MTKDGVVE
+277 
-285 LKDGAYDLGTYIG
+285 
-298 LVMKIYSMTS
+298 
-308 AELVDSSILEKC
+308 
-320 TIMKT
+320 
-325 ALTRDF
+325 
-331 MVEKGTFSLKGGHYH
+331 
-346 YKYEYLKYKRPESNH
+346 
-361 AQAVIFTESYTT
+361 
-373 NTVYTEHTGNAD
+373 TGNAD

>member
-25 SSHYKKAKSIIARY
+25 SSHYKKAKSTIARY

-48 MTGKAVLNQLYCYET
+48 MTAKAVLNQLYCYET

-103 EGIKTRCANR
+103 EGIKARCAKR

-190 KESGKTGFRFQELPV
+190 KGSGKNGFRFQELPV

-233 EKFSNLSIAEMTPA
+233 EKFSNLTIAEMTPA
-247 EFKAYQEYVK
+247 EFKAYQEYVN
-257 FLILKAKPDDLNK
+257 FLILKAKPEDMNK

-285 LKDGAYDLGTYIG
+285 LKDGAYDLATYIG
-298 LVMKIYSMTS
+298 LVMKIYSMKST
-308 AELVDSSILEKC
+308 ELVDSSILEKC

-397 LMRKDGADYAIDI
+397 LMRNDGADYAMDI

-430 QVVWELTNL
+430 QVVWELANL
-439 GVEIVSSPGKNEDF
+439 GVERVSPPGKNEDF
-453 GINSEGIATMTNR
+453 GIKSEGIATMTNR

-497 EFYNNIFEHYKMD
+497 EFYNKIFEHYKMD

-523 VNNRILA
+523 VNSRILA
-530 LSEKIN
+530 LSEKID
-536 AKPYVYNDEDECKE
+536 AVPYVYNKGKYET
-550 YKKLDE
+550 LDR
-556 LEDLYKN
+556 LENLYKN
-563 LNPGEIK
+563 LNSGEIK

>member
-1 MGRIVNPHS
+1 MTMGRIVNPHS

-25 SSHYKKAKSIIARY
+25 SSHYKKAKSTIARY

-48 MTGKAVLNQLYCYET
+48 MTAKAVLNQLYCYET
-63 LMDMFIITA
+63 LMDMFIIIA

-103 EGIKTRCANR
+103 EGIKARCAKR
-113 IEDYRHKQMQLE
+113 IEEYRHKQMQLE

-135 LQINRNTYIK
+135 LQINRNAYIK

-190 KESGKTGFRFQELPV
+190 KGSGKNGFRFQELPV
-205 WAADMEKQLFD
+205 WAIEMEKLLFD

-233 EKFSNLSIAEMTPA
+233 EKFSNLTIAEMTPA
-247 EFKAYQEYVK
+247 ELKAYQEYVK
-257 FLILKAKPDDLNK
+257 FLILKAKPEDMNK
-270 VIKHAYR
+270 VLKHAYR

-285 LKDGAYDLGTYIG
+285 LKDGAYDLATYIG
-298 LVMKIYSMTS
+298 LVMKIYSMKST
-308 AELVDSSILEKC
+308 ELVDSSILEKC

-397 LMRKDGADYAIDI
+397 LMRKDGADYAMDI

-430 QVVWELTNL
+430 QVVWELANL
-439 GVEIVSSPGKNEDF
+439 GVERVSPPGKNEDF
-453 GINSEGIATMTNR
+453 GIKSEGIATMTNR

-497 EFYNNIFEHYKMD
+497 EFYNKIFEHYKMD

-523 VNNRILA
+523 VNSRILA
-530 LSEKIN
+530 LSEKID
-536 AKPYVYNDEDECKE
+536 AVPYVYNKGKYET
-550 YKKLDE
+550 LDR
-556 LEDLYKN
+556 LENLYKN
-563 LNPGEIK
+563 LNSGEIK

>member
-1 MGRIVNPHS
+1 MTMGRIVNPHS

-25 SSHYKKAKSIIARY
+25 SSHYKKAKSTIARY

-113 IEDYRHKQMQLE
+113 IEEYRHKQMQLE

-190 KESGKTGFRFQELPV
+190 KGSGKNGFRFQELPV

-233 EKFSNLSIAEMTPA
+233 EKFSNLTIAEMTPA
-247 EFKAYQEYVK
+247 EFKAYQEYVN
-257 FLILKAKPDDLNK
+257 FLILKAKPEDMNK

-285 LKDGAYDLGTYIG
+285 LKYGAYDLATYIG
-298 LVMKIYSMTS
+298 LVMKIYSMKST
-308 AELVDSSILEKC
+308 ELVDSSILEKC

-373 NTVYTEHTGNAD
+373 NTVYTEYTGNAD
-385 KLGYAKNEYLKN
+385 ELGYAKNEYLKN
-397 LMRKDGADYAIDI
+397 LMRKDGADYAMDI

-430 QVVWELTNL
+430 QVVWELANL
-439 GVEIVSSPGKNEDF
+439 GVERVSPPGKNEDF
-453 GINSEGIATMTNR
+453 GIKSEGIATMTNR

-530 LSEKIN
+530 LSKKIN
-536 AKPYVYNDEDECKE
+536 AKPYVYNNEDECKDIE
-550 YKKLDE
+550 KLEE
-556 LEDLYKN
+556 LYEKYN
-563 LNPGEIK
+563 SGEIK